1 MYDLL
6 IKNGR
11 VADGSGMPSFIADVG
26 ILDGRVADVGR
37 LSGPAQR
44 TIDAEERVVAP
55 GFIDNHCHFDA
66 QVTWDPL
73 CTFSPQHGVTSVI
86 FGNCSLTLAPVKPD
100 DHDALAM
107 MLSRVEAIPME
118 SLQEGIPWEWTTFG
132 GYLDYLD
139 QRLGVNAGSLVGHS
153 AVRRWVMGDESF
165 QRAEATPAEME
176 EMKQLVRDSIRQGA
190 LGLSFNRNSGHMDL
204 LGRPIPGIVP
214 PVEEL
219 YELATA
225 LRDVGAG
232 VVQCGAAYPLEI
244 RDGFATKLGESAQ
257 RPVVY
262 NQIVY
267 HPSEPDRW
275 QRHLDI
281 VERGI
286 AEGKQVY
293 PVINPRPQAQRF
305 TMRNAQIF
313 DRMPAWREVM
323 LGSVEEKAAAFRD
336 PAVRDKLRAEAVD
349 GKNLPSG
356 ALPITWERIFITR
369 TLKERNSAYKGMS
382 VAEMADA
389 QGKDVIDGFLDL
401 VLDEDLGTGMQ
412 NSQSGADGGVMGS
425 LIASPY
431 TVIGL
436 SDAGAHVVFEAGYGY
451 STLVLGKWVPRGGR
465 ALPGGSGAQA
475 QLHAG
480 VALRAARPRPAPP
493 RLRRRRRGVR
503 PGHCRRGGAGRGER
517 PPRRADAPAPEG
529 QRRGLHHRQRRGAA
543 GRRRAHRRV
552 PGPHPPQP
560 RPRPRVATP
569 SFPRRRESSAPRV

>member
-26 ILDGRVADVGR
+26 IVDGRVADVGR
-37 LSGPAQR
+37 LSGPAHR
-44 TIDAEERVVAP
+44 TIEAAERVVAP

-66 QVTWDPL
+66 QATWDPL

-132 GYLDYLD
+132 SYLDFLD
-139 QRLGVNAGSLVGHS
+139 QRLGVNAGALVGHS
-153 AVRRWVMGDESF
+153 AVRRWVMGEESY
-165 QRAEATPAEME
+165 QRAEATPAELE
-176 EMKQLVRDSIRQGA
+176 EMKQLIRDSVRQGA

-244 RDGFATKLGESAQ
+244 RDGFATKLGEYSQ

-262 NQIVY
+262 NQIVH

-275 QRHLDI
+275 KRHLDI

-305 TMRNAQIF
+305 TMRNAQVF
-313 DRMPAWREVM
+313 DRMPTWRDVM

-336 PAVRDKLRAEAVD
+336 PAMRDKLRAEAVD
-349 GKNLPSG
+349 GKDLPSG
-356 ALPITWERIFITR
+356 ALPVTWERIFITR
-369 TLKERNSAYKGMS
+369 TLKERNSAYQGMS
-382 VAEMADA
+382 VAAMAEA
-389 QGKDVIDGFLDL
+389 QGKEVIDGFLDL
-401 VLDEDLGTGMQ
+401 ILDEDLGTGLQ
-412 NSQSGADGGVMGS
+412 NSQSGADEGVMGR

-451 STLVLGKWVPRGGR
+451 STLVLGRWVREEGALSLEEAVRKLSFMQASLFGLHDRGLLRPGF
-465 ALPGGSGAQA
+465 AADVVVFDPDTVGAEEPDEVNDLPGG
-475 QLHAG
+475 LM
-480 VALRAARPRPAPP
+480 
-493 RLRRRRRGVR
+493 RLRQKATGVDYTIVNGEVLLEDGEHTGAY
-503 PGHCRRGGAGRGER
+503 PGRTLRS
-517 PPRRADAPAPEG
+517 RAPVPA
-529 QRRGLHHRQRRGAA
+529 
-543 GRRRAHRRV
+543 
-552 PGPHPPQP
+552 
-560 RPRPRVATP
+560 
-569 SFPRRRESSAPRV
+569 